1 MGKKA
6 PKADP
11 NIGRA
16 AMKSA
21 ETGEKYLAFMQ
32 KQSDVTNGWATED
45 RNRYQTVYQPIEDAY
60 IAKANAYGTPE
71 QKDAA
76 SAEAIGDVRQQ
87 AELSRDA
94 SQRRL
99 TAMGVNPASGRFG
112 AEDTRA
118 GTAEALAAAG
128 AGNMARRGVEAK
140 AEGMQANVINMGKG
154 LAVNPATSM
163 GLANGAASSGFS
175 GAMQGYGQQ
184 GNLLNTQYQQQ
195 MQSWQANQNMLGS
208 LGSAIGTVAM
218 MSSKDA
224 KTDKKQVFGIL
235 DAVKE
240 MPVEKW
246 TYKEGM
252 GDGKTHVGTYAE
264 DFKEKTGLGNGREI
278 SIIDAL
284 GVNMGAIKELA
295 AEVDALKEGEKAKP
309 KKQMEAA

>member
-1 MGKKA
+1 MGKRA
-6 PKADP
+6 PKPDKR
-11 NIGRA
+11 IGEA

-21 ETGEKYLAFMQ
+21 ELGEKYLAYMQ
-32 KQSDVTNGWATED
+32 EQGKVTNQWAADD
-45 RNRYQTVYQPIEDAY
+45 RERYQSVYQPLEDQF
-60 IAKANAYGTPE
+60 IADAQSYDSPE
-71 QKDAA
+71 RRATAA
-76 SAEAIGDVRQQ
+76 AEAVGDVRQQ

-94 SQRRL
+94 SARRL
-99 TAMGVNPASGRFG
+99 TSMGVNPASGRFG
-112 AEDTRA
+112 AEEARA

-128 AGNMARRGVEAK
+128 AGNMARRQVEAK
-140 AEGMQANVINMGKG
+140 AEGMQANAINMGKG

-163 GLANGAASSGFS
+163 GLSNNASSSGFS

-195 MQSWQANQNMLGS
+195 MQSYGANQQMLGS
-208 LGSAIGTVAM
+208 LGSAIGTFAM
-218 MSSKDA
+218 MSSKEM

-246 TYKEGM
+246 TYKEGA

-295 AEVDALKEGEKAKP
+295 AEVDALKEGGKAKP